1 MGLYREQR
9 VLLAVL
15 GWCSMLATPIS
26 GGTPTTKLAHR
37 LYCLRVGVILSVLLT
52 FLYLRVWD
60 ITRDFHLVSVSY
72 VMWLT
77 SVIAETC
84 VIISTLLAN
93 AYNVSSFRA
102 LSDLIEHLERT
113 IEERNTAGHVYPPY
127 GVAINALMVVYL
139 VYHSM
144 QMYISYQM
152 GLSVLLQFRWELLIA
167 DFYTIQL
174 SFLLLAIGRGARQLK
189 RMLQEAILSNRGAD
203 VCAVLRLRDDLV
215 RAVALVNRCYGVFF
229 LGCGVAWVVSITS
242 ILYFDF
248 VLEGAFFLDA
258 RRLVLHAVTFVWKSA
273 LIGGLLMVA
282 GTVMDRV
289 NEIMQATYRCET
301 HPSNNRRLTKMLD
314 KALLKC
320 QFQDINFTV
329 YGLLTIDNSLSY
341 TVIGSIVT
349 YLVILVQF
357 RQVEERIENMVD

>member
-1 MGLYREQR
+1 MQATYRCETHPSNNRRLTKMLDKALLKCQFQDINFTVYGLLTIDNSLSYTDSIREPITAGNGTLSRTTCVTDGSR
-9 VLLAVL
+9 VVL
-15 GWCSMLATPIS
+15 HAIS

-127 GVAINALMVVYL
+127 SVAINALMVVYL

-189 RMLQEAILSNRGAD
+189 RMLQEAILSNRGAN
-203 VCAVLRLRDDLV
+203 VCTVLRLRDDLV

-258 RRLVLHAVTFVWKSA
+258 RSLGLHTLMFVWKSA
-273 LIGGLLMVA
+273 IIGGLLMVA

-289 NEIMQATYRCET
+289 RYQRKT
-301 HPSNNRRLTKMLD
+301 
-314 KALLKC
+314 
-320 QFQDINFTV
+320 
-329 YGLLTIDNSLSY
+329 
-341 TVIGSIVT
+341 
-349 YLVILVQF
+349 
-357 RQVEERIENMVD
+357 